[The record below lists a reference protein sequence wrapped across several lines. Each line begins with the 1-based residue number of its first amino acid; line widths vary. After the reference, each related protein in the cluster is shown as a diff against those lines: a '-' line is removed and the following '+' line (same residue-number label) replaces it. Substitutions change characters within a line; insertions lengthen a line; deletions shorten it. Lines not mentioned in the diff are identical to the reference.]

1 MTIRKTAGKT
11 ASKATRKVV
20 TAKVKAPTKADL
32 ERRGKVA
39 LLGAATRKAN
49 ANELEVLIVKACQSQ
64 GDATQN
70 KLAVGLAMNRL
81 FNDECR
87 EMQLAHWSLATAD
100 NCKGDNA
107 KALLQRIEFQL
118 AEVRRVNQ
126 ELVLKGK
133 GDSNTNRLIGD
144 IKRLAYEAVFG
155 SKPRTTVVKDVSD
168 DTKAAMIKRYKAYM
182 AVDNDAV
189 TEAQLNECRYIGEGL
204 MKLFNFNVRDINTK
218 N

>member
-1 MTIRKTAGKT
+1 MTTVKMQAARKSNKT
-11 ASKATRKVV
+11 TKVV

-49 ANELEVLIVKACQSQ
+49 ANELEALIVKACQSQ

-70 KLAVGLAMNRL
+70 KLAVGLSMNRL
-81 FNDECR
+81 FQEECGQ
-87 EMQLAHWSLATAD
+87 MQLVHWSTATAD

-118 AEVRRVNQ
+118 AEIRRVNQ

-144 IKRLAYEAVFG
+144 IKRLAYEAIYG
-155 SKPRTTVVKDVSD
+155 SKPRTTVAKDVSD

-182 AVDNDAV
+182 AIDADAI
-189 TEAQLNECRYIGEGL
+189 TEAQLTECRYIGEGL
-204 MKLFNFNVRDINTK
+204 AALFRVDLSKINTK